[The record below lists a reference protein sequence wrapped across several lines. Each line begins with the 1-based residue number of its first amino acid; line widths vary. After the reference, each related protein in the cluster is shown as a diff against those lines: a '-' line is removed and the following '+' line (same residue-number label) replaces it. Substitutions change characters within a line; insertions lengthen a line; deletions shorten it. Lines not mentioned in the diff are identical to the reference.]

1 MHRRSLVSIFAAL
14 SLAGCAHP
22 VTPVATGPDMAWSLS
37 HAEGEGAKL
46 AYGQPQTDNVLLML
60 TCAPR
65 SGAVQVSMTAPN
77 GTGATALKLSSGG
90 RSARLKGESAPSGL
104 GDGLLVEAQARAD
117 DPVLTRFAESGELA
131 VAVGARRTELP
142 ADPDKSR
149 RFVESCRAA

>member
-1 MHRRSLVSIFAAL
+1 MRRRSLFSVFAAL
-14 SLAGCAHP
+14 GLTACAHP
-22 VTPVATGPDMAWSLS
+22 MTPVATAPDMAWSLT

-65 SGAVQVSMTAPN
+65 SGAVQVSMTAPE

-104 GDGLLVEAQARAD
+104 GDGLLVEAQTRAD
-117 DPVLTRFAESGELA
+117 DPVLAKFAQSGELA

-149 RFVESCRAA
+149 RFVESCRGA